1 MLIENVT
8 SHLKNHTHAYGALLG
23 MILVVLGVFL
33 YTNKINSIST
43 AVTEQQVAQITYKP
57 LTDLFTLGSL
67 TSTADTVGYLQ
78 KMIFFV
84 IGLAIV
90 LAILMI
96 VWGGIQYMASEAFTE
111 KQDAVNRMT
120 MALFGLIIALG
131 AYLLLNIIN
140 PRLVVIDLE
149 IKATRNV
156 VGTPARPPAPAGII
170 NIQGGPRATHADALG
185 KLNAAGI
192 NVSST
197 GNCSD
202 ANNSRCTSLD
212 GIKQTTLDA
221 LIAIKK
227 DCESTAQQCP
237 ITVTGGTET
246 GHAGGLQSH
255 GNGDKLDI
263 RFNQNDRV
271 STWITTAIQQVNRGA
286 PPSLDTTY
294 HTTLSTKTG
303 ENFLLEFR
311 YEGNHWDI
319 KNAVKF

>member
-149 IKATRNV
+149 IKDTRNV
-156 VGTPARPPAPAGII
+156 VGAPVRPPAPQSNPSISNRVIVAE
-170 NIQGGPRATHADALG
+170 NDAEG
-185 KLNAAGI
+185 SEI
-192 NVSST
+192 VIE
-197 GNCSD
+197 
-202 ANNSRCTSLD
+202 SLSNQPLKNRIVGRPVIFWQD
-212 GIKQTTLDA
+212 FGV
-221 LIAIKK
+221 
-227 DCESTAQQCP
+227 
-237 ITVTGGTET
+237 VTGLRST
-246 GHAGGLQSH
+246 QIS
-255 GNGDKLDI
+255 
-263 RFNQNDRV
+263 DRGV
-271 STWITTAIQQVNRGA
+271 AIQQFNR
-286 PPSLDTTY
+286 DCQT
-294 HTTLSTKTG
+294 
-303 ENFLLEFR
+303 
-311 YEGNHWDI
+311 I
-319 KNAVKF
+319 KNGGEVYFSNVTGQQGYTRYVCIQ